1 MADLMKITE
10 LDSKF
15 KIAIE
20 NSVQRVEAPLHNDFG
35 FTVGSEYTT
44 PFDVGTMSG
53 IMQKTMA
60 VAGMSKPVGLRMR
73 KMYANPEPTEL
84 SFKMT
89 FDAYY
94 DAHVEVVVPVVTLVT
109 MGLGREM
116 RDTDIADKLEVL
128 SGVIGNVT
136 GKTIETP
143 TITSDTPEGGKS
155 VSSKV
160 MGLIKMINAPQVCTL
175 HFGDFLTFDNV
186 YITST
191 AVTFSNNLDQNG
203 VPMSAEV
210 NVTCTL
216 QIAPIADDILRYFK
230 RNG

>member
-1 MADLMKITE
+1 MANLMKISE
-10 LDSKF
+10 IDSKF

-20 NSVQRVEAPLHNDFG
+20 NNTNRVEAPLHNDFG

-44 PFDVGTMSG
+44 PFDIGTVSG
-53 IMQKTMA
+53 MLQKSMA
-60 VAGMSKPVGLRMR
+60 VAGVSSPVGLRMR

-84 SFKMT
+84 SFKMS

-94 DAHVEVVVPVVTLVT
+94 DAHTEVIAPVVTLVT

-116 RDTDIADKLEVL
+116 RDADVTDKLSAL
-128 SGVIGNVT
+128 SGIIDTMT
-136 GKTIETP
+136 GTTID
-143 TITSDTPEGGKS
+143 TSSVSPDSGKG

-160 MGLIKMINAPQVCTL
+160 LGLIKMINAPQVCTL

-191 AVTFSNNLDQNG
+191 AVTFSNNLDENG
-203 VPMSAEV
+203 IPMSAEV

-230 RNG
+230 RGE

>member
-1 MADLMKITE
+1 MANLMKISE
-10 LDSKF
+10 IDSKF

-20 NSVQRVEAPLHNDFG
+20 NNTNRVEAPLHNDFG

-44 PFDVGTMSG
+44 PFDIGTVSG
-53 IMQKTMA
+53 MLQKSMA
-60 VAGMSKPVGLRMR
+60 VAGVSSPVGLRMR

-84 SFKMT
+84 SFKMS

-94 DAHVEVVVPVVTLVT
+94 DAHTEVISPVVTLVT

-116 RDTDIADKLEVL
+116 RDADVTDKLSAL
-128 SGVIGNVT
+128 SGIIDTMT
-136 GKTIETP
+136 GTTID
-143 TITSDTPEGGKS
+143 TSSVSPDSGKG

-160 MGLIKMINAPQVCTL
+160 LGLIKMINAPQVCTL

-191 AVTFSNNLDQNG
+191 AVTFSNNLDENG
-203 VPMSAEV
+203 IPMSAEV

-230 RNG
+230 RGE

>member
-1 MADLMKITE
+1 MANLMKISE
-10 LDSKF
+10 IDSKF

-20 NSVQRVEAPLHNDFG
+20 NNTNRVEAPLHNDFG

-44 PFDVGTMSG
+44 PFDIGTVSG
-53 IMQKTMA
+53 MLQKSMA
-60 VAGMSKPVGLRMR
+60 VAGMSSPVGLRMR

-84 SFKMT
+84 SFKMS

-94 DAHVEVVVPVVTLVT
+94 DAHTEVVVPVVTLVT

-116 RDTDIADKLEVL
+116 RDTDVTDKLAAL
-128 SGVIGNVT
+128 SGIIDTVAGTTIDT
-136 GKTIETP
+136 SSISSDSGK
-143 TITSDTPEGGKS
+143 G

-160 MGLIKMINAPQVCTL
+160 LGLIKMINAPQVCTL

-191 AVTFSNNLDQNG
+191 AVTFSNNLDENG

-230 RNG
+230 RGE

>member
-1 MADLMKITE
+1 MTDLMKISE

-20 NSVQRVEAPLHNDFG
+20 NNSQRVEAPLHNDFG

-44 PFDVGTMSG
+44 PFDIGTVSG
-53 IMQKTMA
+53 MMQKTMA
-60 VAGMSKPVGLRMR
+60 VAGMSTPVGLRMR

-94 DAHVEVVVPVVTLVT
+94 DAQVEVVVPVVTLVT

-116 RDTDIADKLEVL
+116 RDTDVTDKLSTL
-128 SGVIGNVT
+128 SGIIDKVAGTSV
-136 GKTIETP
+136 EMP
-143 TITSDTPEGGKS
+143 TVESSEGGKGI
-155 VSSKV
+155 SSKV

-203 VPMSAEV
+203 IPMSAEV

-230 RNG
+230 RGG

>member
-1 MADLMKITE
+1 MANLMKISE
-10 LDSKF
+10 IDSKF

-20 NSVQRVEAPLHNDFG
+20 NNTNRVEAPLHNDFG

-44 PFDVGTMSG
+44 PFDIGTVSG
-53 IMQKTMA
+53 MLQKSMA
-60 VAGMSKPVGLRMR
+60 VAGVSSPVGLRMR

-84 SFKMT
+84 SFKMS

-94 DAHVEVVVPVVTLVT
+94 DAHTEVISPVVTLVT

-116 RDTDIADKLEVL
+116 RDTDVTDKLSAL
-128 SGVIGNVT
+128 SGIIDTVT
-136 GKTIETP
+136 GTTID
-143 TITSDTPEGGKS
+143 TSSVSPDSGKG

-160 MGLIKMINAPQVCTL
+160 LGLIKMINAPQVCTL

-191 AVTFSNNLDQNG
+191 AVTFSNNLDENG
-203 VPMSAEV
+203 IPMSAEV

-230 RNG
+230 RGE

>member
-1 MADLMKITE
+1 MANLMKISE
-10 LDSKF
+10 IDSKF

-20 NSVQRVEAPLHNDFG
+20 NNTNRVEAPLHNDFG

-44 PFDVGTMSG
+44 PFDIGTVSG
-53 IMQKTMA
+53 MLQKSMA
-60 VAGMSKPVGLRMR
+60 VAGVSSPVGLRMR

-84 SFKMT
+84 SFKMS

-94 DAHVEVVVPVVTLVT
+94 DAHTEVIAPVVTLVT

-116 RDTDIADKLEVL
+116 RDTDVTDKLSAL
-128 SGVIGNVT
+128 SGIIDTVT
-136 GKTIETP
+136 GTTID
-143 TITSDTPEGGKS
+143 TSSVSPDSGKG

-160 MGLIKMINAPQVCTL
+160 LGLIKMINAPQVCTL

-191 AVTFSNNLDQNG
+191 AVTFSNNLDENG
-203 VPMSAEV
+203 IPMSAEV

-230 RNG
+230 RGE